1 MEVFGL
7 GLKIKEE
14 GAATVEAS
22 IKRLGAELAKTVISV
37 TAVSKALT
45 LFVRETADAQ
55 REQAQ
60 LATVLRSTNGISGQ
74 TIETLNAQADA
85 LVRVTAFTGGAISE
99 AQALLLTFTNVRE
112 VFADATR
119 VTLDLSQALGMD
131 ARSAA
136 MMLGKAL
143 NDPVLGVTA
152 LRRAGVQLSE
162 SQTNLIKQLVAV
174 GQIADAQRIILKEL
188 ETQVGGSAA
197 AYRNTLG
204 GAIDALKES
213 FNSLFEANQKTGT
226 SLAGTINALA
236 TMVTTLKGPV
246 QFVFTSF
253 TNGLVVIASLIAQVG
268 LAITR
273 FFSAVGAAAVTFLG
287 AFGVLLPVVGD
298 NIGKFIDDLN
308 AKVAENDEYFASLQK
323 RLREWRNEVVMGTT
337 ETQKLGAALGGISGE
352 TGGGGGAG
360 MAALPAMGGAISAFE
375 ARAAQQF
382 TMVGG
387 KLKTVVQAGIPAV
400 SSIVLS
406 EAAKAAALLQ
416 LQIQQTFQTSVG
428 NSLVGGIVGG
438 IEQAIASGNIGD
450 GFKALT
456 SMLLAGI
463 GDAMIKFGT
472 STAAFSQ
479 FMAKIQAALI
489 TLNPA
494 AGLAA
499 SLALIGVGAALKGA
513 ARGMFGGQGGGAA
526 GSISSF
532 GGNLGGFASNLP
544 TQQIIF
550 GQTSATTAAGMTPR
564 QSVNVTVI
572 GPNDPS
578 AQRSI
583 QELITKANSRGRIG

>member
-22 IKRLGAELAKTVISV
+22 IKRLGGELARTVVSV
-37 TAVSKALT
+37 AAVTKAMT

-60 LATVLRSTNGISGQ
+60 LTNALRSTNFVSGQ
-74 TIETLNAQADA
+74 NITILNSHAKQ
-85 LVRVTAFTGGAISE
+85 LREMTAATGGAIAE
-99 AQALLLTFTNVRE
+99 AQALLLTFTNIRE
-112 VFADATR
+112 VFPDATR
-119 VTLDLSQALGMD
+119 MVLDMAQALGMD
-131 ARSAA
+131 TRSAA

-152 LRRAGVQLSE
+152 LKRAGVQLSE
-162 SQTNLIKQLVAV
+162 QQAQLVKDLVAANKV
-174 GQIADAQRIILKEL
+174 LEAQRIILKEL

-204 GAIDALKES
+204 GAIASAKES
-213 FNSLFEANQKTGT
+213 FLELFELTDKQAPKLEAIANFFDRVFRGLGNVVFDTPEEELDKLDKRIAQLRKVKPGEEFFLGDPDTEIPRLQARINQI
-226 SLAGTINALA
+226 LAQAREQAKINAASREPATTPTASGVSDERIKEREKFNDALRALDAQYYADSEKAFNQSMEALERQDAEYAQALA
-236 TMVTTLKGPV
+236 AML
-246 QFVFTSF
+246 
-253 TNGLVVIASLIAQVG
+253 AQHT
-268 LAITR
+268 AD
-273 FFSAVGAAAVTFLG
+273 SAEAFAYQMEIRAKELG
-287 AFGVLLPVVGD
+287 EG
-298 NIGKFIDDLN
+298 I
-308 AKVAENDEYFASLQK
+308 
-323 RLREWRNEVVMGTT
+323 RE
-337 ETQKLGAALGGISGE
+337 
-352 TGGGGGAG
+352 
-360 MAALPAMGGAISAFE
+360 
-375 ARAAQQF
+375 
-382 TMVGG
+382 
-387 KLKTVVQAGIPAV
+387 
-400 SSIVLS
+400 
-406 EAAKAAALLQ
+406 
-416 LQIQQTFQTSVG
+416 TFQASIG
-428 NSLVGGIVGG
+428 SALVGGVVGG
-438 IEQAIASGNIGD
+438 IEQAVASGNIGD

-456 SMLLAGI
+456 SMLLAGV
-463 GDAMIKFGT
+463 GDAMIQFGT
-472 STAAFSQ
+472 STAAFSK
-479 FMAKIQAALI
+479 FMGAIVQALT

-513 ARGMFGGQGGGAA
+513 ARGMFGGQRGGSA